1 MNIKKLFKVNPI
13 VKKDLKVISR
23 SMKYSWGLFAYVA
36 ILGIVFIFT
45 MLIIG
50 GVDRYTGSYKN
61 TDIYEGYVSFFPV
74 IGIAQLCIISLIVP
88 IFTASSI
95 SGERERQ
102 TMDVLLTTTTPSYSI
117 IIGKITSAVLRVMTF
132 VIASIPLMAVSFVMG
147 GINWGTLFEYLIL
160 AFVFAIYTGS
170 IGTFCSAVFKKSI
183 PAIIVSYIIYGAIY
197 GLTYTPAI
205 IVSIMS
211 DIDDGFLAFI
221 TTLGNP
227 VQEFLMFF
235 YQKISGE
242 GLMDYMIQYGN
253 YPDFVTWI
261 FKTDVWIVLSCIFQL
276 GIAAFFIWLSTLKIR
291 PGKK

>member
-102 TMDVLLTTTTPSYSI
+102 TMDVLLTSYSI

-132 VIASIPLMAVSFVMG
+132 VVASIPLMAVSFVMG

-183 PAIIVSYIIYGAIY
+183 PAIIVSYIIYGSIY

-205 IVSIMS
+205 ILSIMS
-211 DIDDGFLAFI
+211 YIDD
-221 TTLGNP
+221 
-227 VQEFLMFF
+227 VFF
-235 YQKISGE
+235 A
-242 GLMDYMIQYGN
+242 YMIQYGN
-253 YPDFVTWI
+253 YPDFVNWI